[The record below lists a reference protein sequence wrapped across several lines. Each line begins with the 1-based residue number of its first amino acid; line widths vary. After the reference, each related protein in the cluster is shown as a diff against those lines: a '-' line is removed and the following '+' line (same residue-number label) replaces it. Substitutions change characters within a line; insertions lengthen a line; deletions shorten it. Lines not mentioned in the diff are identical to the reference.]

1 METTAEILREAGS
14 RRYLSGRSGE
24 NSEVPQGMAAGLL
37 AEIYRRAE
45 ELKAAKTPETL
56 EEKRQACQAEC
67 DSYNQQKGDLPGDH
81 CDKCQDKGRI
91 LRPVYERLYND
102 FVATSFTCACM
113 EARLAKQRL
122 LSSGVGPMLIQCSLD
137 NFDTSKDSWQG
148 AMLDAAVKFVT
159 MAHQGYWFYIGGDA
173 GSGKSHLCAGIM
185 RELLGLNMACA
196 WMDWVDDSTRA
207 INGWRSDYDN
217 ALEPWRK
224 APVLVIDDFL
234 KPIKTARTN
243 SPAPE
248 ALRLAYSVINHRYNN
263 PALVTVISSEYTLDK
278 LMDFDQAM
286 ASRIEHRCGDFV
298 FDNDYCGQRNVRHLY
313 SFQEAFV
320 DESLEGV

>member
-1 METTAEILREAGS
+1 
-14 RRYLSGRSGE
+14 
-24 NSEVPQGMAAGLL
+24 MASAVL
-37 AEIYRRAE
+37 AEIQKRAAASQS
-45 ELKAAKTPETL
+45 LKPPGTT
-56 EEKRQACQAEC
+56 EEKRRACQVEC
-67 DSYNQQKGDLPGDH
+67 DSYNQEKGSLPGDH
-81 CDKCQDKGRI
+81 CDKCRDKGRL
-91 LRPVYERLYND
+91 LRPVYEKLYND
-102 FVATSFTCACM
+102 FIATSFTCACM
-113 EARLAKQRL
+113 AARLAKQRL